1 MNVAVVIIL
10 YLIFISFEA
19 INFLREK
26 RKKELYVYSIFMMF
40 SLIISLLLVRGVNI
54 PSYDKFVGK
63 IISSI
68 FGEQ

>member
-1 MNVAVVIIL
+1 MNVAVVIIF

-19 INFLREK
+19 MNFVREK
-26 RKKELYVYSIFMMF
+26 RKKELYVYSIFMLF
-40 SLIISLLLVRGVNI
+40 SLVISVLLVRGVNI

-63 IISSI
+63 IIFSI